1 MSRYIDGSLPQAVM
15 DESATSDWDPE
26 TNTIGRGDPGETIDL
41 LRYEHWMDNVT
52 VARAF
57 DEHHRDHPTAIA
69 RKFGLEREIPEEEVE
84 RLLVDGVVVHDVLD
98 DRLADAMVDVPHAT
112 HHLGHVDRLVL
123 EICDDMVAR
132 LALLAREAAC
142 ARARKAS

>member
-1 MSRYIDGSLPQAVM
+1 MFVAVAWYERY
-15 DESATSDWDPE
+15 
-26 TNTIGRGDPGETIDL
+26 DL
-41 LRYEHWMDNVT
+41 LFGTRSTEP
-52 VARAF
+52 
-57 DEHHRDHPTAIA
+57 HRLIVDAS
-69 RKFGLEREIPEEEVE
+69 RKSGFACLSQALSDASRLSASRRNEFNELVE

-142 ARARKAS
+142 TRARKAAHARERAYAREGTCEEAATTG